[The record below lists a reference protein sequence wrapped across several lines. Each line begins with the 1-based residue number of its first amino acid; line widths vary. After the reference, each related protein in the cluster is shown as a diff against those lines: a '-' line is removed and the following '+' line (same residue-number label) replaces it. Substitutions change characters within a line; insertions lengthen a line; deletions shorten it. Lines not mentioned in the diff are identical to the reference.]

1 MFVGKIEAKTDAK
14 GRVFVPAAMRRQLS
28 DDSVVMRRDPNRRC
42 LVLFPTEV
50 FERKA
55 QEMMTRLDTEWNPQ
69 DQQLLMEFTA
79 DVEQMPIDAQG
90 RILLNKSNLDYLGA
104 STTLLFVGM
113 MDRIVV
119 WDTETFNA
127 QRMDATA
134 FAQALNERMGRH
146 ETSQQQ

>member
-119 WDTETFNA
+119 WDAETFNA
-127 QRMDATA
+127 QRMDTTA

>member
-14 GRVFVPAAMRRQLS
+14 GRVFVPATMRRQLA
-28 DDSVVMRRDPNRRC
+28 DDSIVMRRDPNRRC
-42 LVLFPTEV
+42 LVLFPTDV

-79 DVEQMPIDAQG
+79 DVEMMPIDAQG
-90 RILLNKSNLDYLGA
+90 RILLNKGNLDYLGGQG
-104 STTLLFVGM
+104 TTLLFVGM
-113 MDRIVV
+113 MDRIMV
-119 WDTETFNA
+119 WDAETFA
-127 QRMDATA
+127 DQRMDANA

-146 ETSQQQ
+146 EANNQ

>member
-104 STTLLFVGM
+104 SNTLLFVGM

-119 WDTETFNA
+119 WDAETFNA
-127 QRMDATA
+127 QRMDANA

-146 ETSQQQ
+146 ETSNQQ